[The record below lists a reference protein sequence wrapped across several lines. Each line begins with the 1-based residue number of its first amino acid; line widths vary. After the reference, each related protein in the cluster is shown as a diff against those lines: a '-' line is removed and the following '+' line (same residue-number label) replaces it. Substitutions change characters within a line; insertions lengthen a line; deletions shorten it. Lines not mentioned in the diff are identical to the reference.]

1 MVTPPRVEQP
11 EEAGKP
17 NKGKFFFAD
26 DGDSD
31 EDEMQGFLAL
41 KKATYDDTQEEDIID
56 QTIRQE
62 LEKCQNPSLGAS
74 DHAQAGHQSP
84 DEKFSELFVSPN
96 EECQVDNSPSKP
108 QLNVEADPVSD
119 DDFMI
124 IDATEASADAQEK
137 WAVPRD
143 FVVDLTKVKQEP
155 QTETQLPDSPQ
166 VKRSASEEVS
176 IAAVP
181 RHKQDGAGIETLEKE
196 KAELTDKAL
205 RGALSPGELSQLLQI
220 TAQLNGAKGSNIPH
234 QPDDAK
240 PPINGKAKKPRKVTT
255 KEEYWAKQAENE
267 RKKKQELREHGR
279 KTTGKSKTAQTKKAK
294 TSLTSTKPQGDGDSS
309 DEDDQEAL
317 GEIER
322 QIAEML
328 GPLDAILERSKQGE
342 LPAEPDI
349 RATRKEDQLRQMRKA
364 APEYFE
370 KKLLEKQEKEL
381 RDSTKAWGPWGVR
394 PKNGKWEIRR
404 VLINPL
410 HNHQI
415 VVGAWMMGR
424 ELNNTPRLP
433 RGGILADAM
442 GLGKTIETLSCISGN
457 PSSDRLKDKGQGATL
472 VVCPSQ
478 QMIGVWMSEVNKHC
492 GKRFA
497 RDMVQ
502 YKRQNKMDVDLL
514 GSFNIVLATYH
525 QVRASIPSV
534 KEQQEMQ
541 KELADTEKY
550 NKWLAESTGDLHRIK
565 WMMERCFRR
574 KVNYDLQQGDG
585 HAEKQVRSYLTI
597 LLRLRQAA
605 THPFLLE
612 SMMNEYFTLK
622 DLRLTKEKLAELK
635 GKKTIYEQIGSW
647 NKRHEPPPEQVR
659 KVLAASEEQ
668 REKQRRK
675 EARYTAYGNFEE
687 DDTHAFEDS
696 EPEAGASEKKK
707 ARKRTAKTNA
717 TSVGDYVDEVDS
729 EDDVEEDAD
738 GMVPQEYLT
747 RADDNTPPTPA
758 RPEVPPLEPFGQSNF
773 GLHFDMDKQIEYLE
787 RLEEISESH
796 CTVCNVNP
804 PVLPVKGQC
813 GCIFCTQCL
822 IAHSTTKGR
831 ICPTCRKVVGITK
844 ALEAFHSGVSDDES
858 DSPPEGRRR
867 HRMNNKEYAYGFDQN
882 GFQHYEDD
890 RKAKKPIRFLQ
901 ISDKTA
907 DVPVTP
913 SGKMAALKDT
923 VLRWQAEA
931 PQDKIIVF
939 SQFNVVMKIIGRMV
953 EGEGI
958 PFAYLSGKQ
967 TTEQR
972 EKSVEDFQEGDVV
985 KVLVVSL
992 RAGGQCLN
1000 LTRGNRVILMELW
1013 WNHAVEQ
1020 QAFSRVFRIGQ
1031 IKETHFVRFIV
1042 NTPIEK
1048 RMLRMQVNKIL
1059 RIDAA
1064 LQDEGVRTPKI
1075 GLEDIA
1081 KLLGK
1086 VVRRN
1091 GVMQVVADYSDDDDD
1106 DEDDVDMPG
1115 SRAAR
1120 RAAEEEADLSDF
1132 VVDDDEVEFEV
1143 NDDDVIGLSDDEDGS
1158 GGSDKE

>member
-74 DHAQAGHQSP
+74 DHAQAGLQSP

-364 APEYFE
+364 APGYFE

-424 ELNNTPRLP
+424 ELKNTPRLP

-565 WMMERCFRR
+565 WYRVVLDEAHSIKNHLTHGAFACFELQAKYRWVVSGTPLINSDDEFFSYLKFTRCHGIEQFSDYQKEYQGGNDWFLGQPILNLPPTFPTHQNLQLSDEETVIFRMMERCFRR

-659 KVLAASEEQ
+659 K
-668 REKQRRK
+668 
-675 EARYTAYGNFEE
+675 
-687 DDTHAFEDS
+687 
-696 EPEAGASEKKK
+696 
-707 ARKRTAKTNA
+707 
-717 TSVGDYVDEVDS
+717 
-729 EDDVEEDAD
+729 
-738 GMVPQEYLT
+738 
-747 RADDNTPPTPA
+747 
-758 RPEVPPLEPFGQSNF
+758 PFGQSNF

-1106 DEDDVDMPG
+1106 EEDDVDMPG

>member
-1 MVTPPRVEQP
+1 MATPPRVEQP

-56 QTIRQE
+56 QSIRQE

-74 DHAQAGHQSP
+74 DHAQAGLQSP
-84 DEKFSELFVSPN
+84 DEEFSELFVSPN

-124 IDATEASADAQEK
+124 IDATEASAGAQEK

-143 FVVDLTKVKQEP
+143 FVVDLTKVKKEP
-155 QTETQLPDSPQ
+155 QTETQSPDSPQ

-205 RGALSPGELSQLLQI
+205 RGALIPGELSQLLQI
-220 TAQLNGAKGSNIPH
+220 TAQLNGAKAAH
-234 QPDDAK
+234 QR
-240 PPINGKAKKPRKVTT
+240 KAKKPRKVTT

-279 KTTGKSKTAQTKKAK
+279 KRTGKSKTAQTKKAK

-322 QIAEML
+322 HIAEML

-370 KKLLEKQEKEL
+370 KELLEKQEKER

-424 ELNNTPRLP
+424 ELKNTPRLP

-442 GLGKTIETLSCISGN
+442 GLVKAIETLLCISGN

-478 QMIGVWMSEVNKHC
+478 QMIGVWMSEVDKHC

-502 YKRQNKMDVDLL
+502 YKRQNKMNVDLL

-550 NKWLAESTGDLHRIK
+550 NKWLAEK
-565 WMMERCFRR
+565 FF
-574 KVNYDLQQGDG
+574 
-585 HAEKQVRSYLTI
+585 SYLKFTRCHGI
-597 LLRLRQAA
+597 EQ
-605 THPFLLE
+605 F
-612 SMMNEYFTLK
+612 SDYQKEYQCA
-622 DLRLTKEKLAELK
+622 LAELK

-647 NKRHEPPPEQVR
+647 NKRHEPPPEQFR

-707 ARKRTAKTNA
+707 ARKRTARTNA

-738 GMVPQEYLT
+738 GMVRQEYLT

-804 PVLPVKGQC
+804 PVLPVKGQ
-813 GCIFCTQCL
+813 
-822 IAHSTTKGR
+822 
-831 ICPTCRKVVGITK
+831 VVGITK
-844 ALEAFHSGVSDDES
+844 ALEAFDSGVSDDES

-867 HRMNNKEYAYGFDQN
+867 HRMNNKEHAYGFDQN

-923 VLRWQAEA
+923 VPRWQAEA

-939 SQFNVVMKIIGRMV
+939 SQFNVVMKIIGRML

-958 PFAYLSGKQ
+958 PFAYLGGKQ

-972 EKSVEDFQEGDVV
+972 ENSVKDFQEGDVV
-985 KVLVVSL
+985 KVLVVSH

-1059 RIDAA
+1059 RIDGA
-1064 LQDEGVRTPKI
+1064 LQDEGVRTRKI

-1081 KLLGK
+1081 KLPGK

-1091 GVMQVVADYSDDDDD
+1091 GVMQVVADYSHDDDD

-1120 RAAEEEADLSDF
+1120 RAAEEEADLADF